1 MSMFGWSLLLGLV
14 VVRGEDPS
22 VANGEL
28 TPPDLPFP
36 PMPSKAVI
44 GPTLA
49 DSVNSWPP
57 KRKPLKKDVPN
68 ILIILND
75 DVGFGAPDTF
85 GGPVHTPTLSKVAA
99 HGVAYNR
106 FPVLFYFCWCF
117 HYAFG
122 LNRPWRLANSWGFHT
137 TAICSP
143 TRASLLTGRN
153 SHHVGAGQITEAA
166 AGFPGEPRL
175 GGFPILETIWPAAIG
190 VWPSKL

>member
-1 MSMFGWSLLLGLV
+1 MSMFGWSLLLGIL

-68 ILIILND
+68 ILIIMND

-106 FPVLFYFCWCF
+106 FPVLLYFC
-117 HYAFG
+117 
-122 LNRPWRLANSWGFHT
+122 
-137 TAICSP
+137 
-143 TRASLLTGRN
+143 
-153 SHHVGAGQITEAA
+153 
-166 AGFPGEPRL
+166 
-175 GGFPILETIWPAAIG
+175 
-190 VWPSKL
+190 